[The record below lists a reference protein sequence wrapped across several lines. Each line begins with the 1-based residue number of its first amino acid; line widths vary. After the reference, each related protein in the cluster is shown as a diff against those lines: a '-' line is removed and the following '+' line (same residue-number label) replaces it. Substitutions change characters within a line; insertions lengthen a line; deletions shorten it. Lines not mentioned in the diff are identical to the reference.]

1 VVYSRVEIVD
11 TGATR
16 PNRPLAGQ
24 APYVANVSLRYLRP
38 ESRLSLGLVY
48 NVVGPRITD
57 VGTRLASGILP
68 NIVEQPFHSLD
79 FVGSWGL
86 QKHLKLKLKAR
97 NLLAQNRVLKQGS
110 LVAQEMTPGVSVSVG
125 LSYEY

>member
-1 VVYSRVEIVD
+1 VDVVD

-24 APYVANVSLRYLRP
+24 APYVLNMSLRYLRP
-38 ESRLSLGLVY
+38 ESKLSLGLVY

-57 VGTRLASGILP
+57 VGTRLGATILP
-68 NIVEQPFHSLD
+68 DIREQPFHSLD
-79 FVGSWGL
+79 LIGSWVVRK
-86 QKHLKLKLKAR
+86 QLKLKLKAR
-97 NLLAQNRVLKQGS
+97 NLLAQSSVLKQGS
-110 LVAQEMTPGVSVSVG
+110 LVAQQLYPGVSLSVG